1 MTVSQKCQYAVRAL
15 LELAKRSGQ
24 TPVRSGEIAARQAI
38 PPRFLENILNE
49 LKNAGLVE
57 AHSGSRGGFVLA
69 CKPEQ
74 LTVGRVIRLV
84 DGPLDPVRCTKD
96 TTGTSDSKGAA
107 QRDCPLKDRCSL
119 IGLWQEAKT
128 AVEAVYD
135 RTTFAEL
142 SKRENELDRNPV
154 AEYCI

>member
-1 MTVSQKCQYAVRAL
+1 MSISQKCQYAVRAL
-15 LELAKRSGQ
+15 LELSKRSGQ
-24 TPVRSGEIAARQAI
+24 APMRSGEIAAKQAI
-38 PPRFLENILNE
+38 PARFLENILNE
-49 LKNAGLVE
+49 LKTAGLVE
-57 AHSGSRGGFVLA
+57 ARRGAQGGFLLA

-84 DGPLDPVRCTKD
+84 DGSLDPVRCR
-96 TTGTSDSKGAA
+96 KGPD

-119 IGLWQEAKT
+119 LQLWEEAKA

-135 RTTFAEL
+135 RATFADL
-142 SKRENELDRNPV
+142 AKREISLDRQQT